1 MFISLN
7 MKLPCETLEG
17 NLQPLCITPHC
28 YSYFVAMACIIII
41 TGNYFVRKRM
51 TLHYLKF
58 AVLDGFAQLLTLQ
71 CLMSTERSHILK
83 QTCICFVF
91 LLTQFNSSSLS
102 FDLKCTPSPTF
113 QLTHYLTVNP
123 TVHSVYQAFPD
134 MLRDGFTTVLSLV
147 GCSLHFQLFSL
158 LYYMGQGIKEWTK

>member
-1 MFISLN
+1 MTQCQTFFFALITLFWSSWKKVQNICLSVFILSLLDSFLFNSWYKILCTRIFSFILSATFLFLNSKKERLFGEVAQRNLNRSELDWGALIQSLWIIMFISLN

-58 AVLDGFAQLLTLQ
+58 AVLDGFAQLLTL
-71 CLMSTERSHILK
+71 
-83 QTCICFVF
+83 
-91 LLTQFNSSSLS
+91 
-102 FDLKCTPSPTF
+102 
-113 QLTHYLTVNP
+113 
-123 TVHSVYQAFPD
+123 
-134 MLRDGFTTVLSLV
+134 
-147 GCSLHFQLFSL
+147 
-158 LYYMGQGIKEWTK
+158 